1 MFKVVSEP
9 TFTHPV
15 KVMVPVDG
23 GHQEQTFKTKFRVL
37 PLSDEQADGT
47 DEGEQATLRRAI
59 VSMSD
64 VVGED
69 DQPLEYSDH
78 LRDQLIAVPYVRIG
92 LMRAYIAAVAKARVG
107 N

>member
-1 MFKVVSEP
+1 MFKVSSEH

-23 GHQEQTFKTKFRVL
+23 GHVEQSFKTKFRVL
-37 PLSDEQADGT
+37 PLDDQADGSE
-47 DEGEQATLRRAI
+47 EGEQVTLRKAI

-64 VVGED
+64 LVGED
-69 DQPLEYSDH
+69 DQPLAYSDG
-78 LRDQLIAVPYVRIG
+78 LRDQLIAVPYVRIA
-92 LMRAYIAAVAKARVG
+92 LMRAYIGAVAKARVG

>member
-23 GHQEQTFKTKFRVL
+23 GHVEQTFKTKFRVL
-37 PLSDEQADGT
+37 PLDDEDADAN
-47 DEGEQATLRRAI
+47 EQSERATLRRAI

-64 VVGED
+64 LTGDD
-69 DQPLEYSDH
+69 DQPVEYSDG
-78 LRDQLIAVPYVRIG
+78 LRDQLIAVPYVRIA
-92 LMRAYIAAVAKARVG
+92 LMRAYISAVAKARVG